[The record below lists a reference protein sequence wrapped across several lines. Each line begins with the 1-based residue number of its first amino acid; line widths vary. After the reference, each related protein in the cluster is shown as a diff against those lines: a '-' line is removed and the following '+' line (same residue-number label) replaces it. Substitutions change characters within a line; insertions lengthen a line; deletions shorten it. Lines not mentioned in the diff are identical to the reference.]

1 MCAAFGGLIQ
11 AEGAVILQNA
21 SFDVPEESEPP
32 ECDRAQYWSR
42 WGSWANRHT
51 NQPGWQVRSGLAM
64 VAYHHW
70 QSDTYNAGWWQDIT
84 GLEDGGTYTF
94 SVYAQWESDC
104 NASNINMKIEPWGGG
119 EAYATQS
126 YTSNDVGTGWTLISV
141 EGTLPAGIT
150 NARVTIECMAGFGG
164 DTGQQNGALKFDDA
178 NFQAIPEPAS
188 VALIVFG
195 SALCFLRRLSRRDIP
210 LSGLYQKP
218 HWGRG

>member
-1 MCAAFGGLIQ
+1 MFVIMLGL
-11 AEGAVILQNA
+11 ASMVNA
-21 SFDVPEESEPP
+21 NLLLNPSFDVPKDAEPP
-32 ECDRAQYWSR
+32 ECDQALNWER

-178 NFQAIPEPAS
+178 NFIIPEPSTS
-188 VALIVFG
+188 VLFLLTGLGLFAFRR
-195 SALCFLRRLSRRDIP
+195 LRR
-210 LSGLYQKP
+210 
-218 HWGRG
+218 